1 MLLPFRLLGV
11 WGGRAHQC
19 WRIDFFRAW
28 PWPWPGGR
36 GRGRVAVAGWPWL
49 WPGRWGK
56 WLWPW
61 PWPGDRMA
69 GWPDGW
75 VAGWPG
81 GRMAG
86 WPRGRVAGWPGGRV
100 GGCGWVAVAGW
111 PDGRMA
117 GWPVGRLAGWP
128 GFVGKWRWGG
138 GAYLEVDCNL
148 LTAYFN
154 NVSSSVLLSCMWRK
168 IAWTNLPY
176 MSQSQPETSICVLIP
191 THMYK
196 LEMHHRIGN
205 NLLNKVPG
213 IWEACDCRHFSNI
226 FYREELKRLKNETLV
241 SSAIWSS
248 SSSSPSSSSYG
259 ENIQQSKI
267 THV

>member
-1 MLLPFRLLGV
+1 MAVAVAG
-11 WGGRAHQC
+11 
-19 WRIDFFRAW
+19 W

-36 GRGRVAVAGWPWL
+36 GRVAVAVAGAMGEVAVAMAVAGWPDGRLAGWL
-49 WPGRWGK
+49 GG
-56 WLWPW
+56 
-61 PWPGDRMA
+61 RMA
-69 GWPDGW
+69 GWPDGRM
-75 VAGWPG
+75 AAWPG

-86 WPRGRVAGWPGGRV
+86 WAGGRVWPGGR
-100 GGCGWVAVAGW
+100 GRMAGW

-117 GWPVGRLAGWP
+117 GWPVGRDLWVSG
-128 GFVGKWRWGG
+128 GGGG
-138 GAYLEVDCNL
+138 GAYLEADCNL

-248 SSSSPSSSSYG
+248 SSSPSSSYG

>member
-1 MLLPFRLLGV
+1 M
-11 WGGRAHQC
+11 H
-19 WRIDFFRAW
+19 
-28 PWPWPGGR
+28 GR
-36 GRGRVAVAGWPWL
+36 GRGRVAVAVAG
-49 WPGRWGK
+49 
-56 WLWPW
+56 W
-61 PWPGDRMA
+61 PWPGGRGCGRGDGGSGCGHGRGRVTGWPAGRMA
-69 GWPDGW
+69 GWPDGR
-75 VAGWPG
+75 VAGWPD
-81 GRMAG
+81 
-86 WPRGRVAGWPGGRV
+86 GRVAGWPDGRV
-100 GGCGWVAVAGW
+100 GGWAGVAGWPW

-117 GWPVGRLAGWP
+117 GWPDGRLAGWP

-248 SSSSPSSSSYG
+248 SSSSSYG